1 MSYSGILRSAFEFW
15 VLLAAACSVLRAQG
29 SPRITR
35 VSPEALHGTVNVFL
49 ANRNGLVVATDSRL
63 SHKGERRGLG
73 KKLFKID
80 DHSVCAI
87 AGFYSDPGPDVDLRY
102 PITTTVPG
110 IVEDYINL
118 NSSIS
123 TYSIEAKL
131 DGLSQALIVSL
142 EFVENMN
149 IAAGRPPSQSVSQI
163 TVAGYDREVLKI
175 AHLDLVPSLED
186 NNAVYRERNLSV
198 DTVGQDFFWKLAGI
212 EDVGRAMLGL
222 SNPFIATN
230 PLLRFTSEL

>member
-1 MSYSGILRSAFEFW
+1 
-15 VLLAAACSVLRAQG
+15 
-29 SPRITR
+29 

-63 SHKGERRGLG
+63 SYKGERRGLG

-102 PITTTVPG
+102 PIATTVPG
-110 IVEDYINL
+110 IVDDYINL

-131 DGLSQALIVSL
+131 DGLSEALIVSL

-149 IAAGRPPSQSVSQI
+149 IAAGQHPSPSVSQI

-186 NNAVYRERNLSV
+186 NNAVYREKNLSV
-198 DTVGQDFFWKLAGI
+198 DTVGQDFFWKLAAI
-212 EDVGRAMLGL
+212 EDVGRAMLSP
-222 SNPFIATN
+222 SNPLIATN
-230 PLLRFTSEL
+230 PAVAFTSAL